1 VNYWPRTPKFK
12 ENIVGFLRGK
22 RALIVGLASNRSI
35 AYGIAKA
42 FHEQGAELAFTYQN
56 EKLKERVETMAAE
69 FNSKLTFPCD
79 VADDLEIQSAIEQ
92 LNSRWDKLDIL
103 IHSVAFAPADQIG
116 GDYIEHAN
124 REGFRIAHDISVYSL
139 VGLTK
144 AALPMMQETQG
155 AVLTLS
161 YYGAEKAVPNYNV
174 MGIAKASLEASVR
187 YLAASL
193 GPKGLR
199 VNAISAGPIK
209 TLASAGIKDFRKIQN
224 AYATI
229 TPLRRNITAEEVGN
243 TAAFL
248 CSDLASGITGEVVH
262 VDAGYHAVSMAGLS
276 E

>member
-1 VNYWPRTPKFK
+1 M
-12 ENIVGFLRGK
+12 GFLSGK
-22 RALIVGLASNRSI
+22 KALIVGLASNRSI

-56 EKLKERVETMAAE
+56 EKLKERVEKMAAE
-69 FNSKLTFPCD
+69 FNSTLVFPCD
-79 VADDLEIQSAIEQ
+79 VAHDSEIEAVFEQ
-92 LNSRWDKLDIL
+92 LGSHWDKLDTL
-103 IHSVAFAPADQIG
+103 IHSVAYAPADQIQ
-116 GDYIEHAN
+116 GDFIEHTN
-124 REGFRIAHDISVYSL
+124 REGFRIAHDISAYSL
-139 VGLTK
+139 VGLAK

-155 AVLTLS
+155 SILTLS
-161 YYGAEKAVPNYNV
+161 YFGAEKAVPNYNV
-174 MGIAKASLEASVR
+174 MGIAKASLEAAVR

-209 TLASAGIKDFRKIQN
+209 TLAAAGIKDFRKIQT
-224 AYATI
+224 AYANI
-229 TPLRRNITAEEVGN
+229 TPLKRNVTKEEVGN

-262 VDAGYHAVSMAGLS
+262 VDAGFHAISMADLG